1 MVVSYIGLENM
12 DENVLHVEVFK
23 PDTGV
28 EVKGV
33 LQIVHG
39 MTEHIGRYMEFA
51 EKFCNNGYVVVG
63 CDLSGHGRSV
73 IVGESDK
80 LYVNSWKVWIGDIKI
95 VYDYIKSCYSELPV
109 YILGFSLGSFVVRC
123 MPLEWLDA
131 YSKVILC
138 GTGYTPSAVLSAISL
153 VVRVCNLTN
162 MDKISDMCR
171 SICFDSYSKK
181 FRGRDSLYWL
191 LTDSEARHFYSVDP
205 YVCRS
210 FTPKFLVEFFECMKE
225 SNKFKVIKGKPY
237 LFLSGSLDP
246 VGENVDKVYKAFKK
260 LSGVVSLYKF
270 DGYTHDI
277 LHDVCYSAVAERVL
291 SFIS

>member
-12 DENVLHVEVFK
+12 DGNALHVEVFK

-51 EKFCNNGYVVVG
+51 EKFCNEGYVVVG

-73 IVGESDK
+73 IIGESDK
-80 LYVNSWKVWIGDIKI
+80 LYVRSWKVWIRDVKT
-95 VYDYIKSCYSELPV
+95 VYDYIESWYRELPV

-123 MPLEWLDA
+123 MPLEWLDK

-138 GTGYTPSAVLSAISL
+138 GTGYTPSVILSAISL

-162 MDKISDMCR
+162 MNKISGMCR
-171 SICFDSYSKK
+171 SICFDSYAKK
-181 FRGRDSLYWL
+181 FKGRDYLYWL
-191 LTDSEARHFYSVDP
+191 LTDEAERHSYSVDP
-205 YVCRS
+205 YVCRN
-210 FTPKFLVEFFECMKE
+210 FTPMFLVEFFRCMKE
-225 SNKFKVIKGKPY
+225 SNRFNAIKGKPY

-246 VGENVDKVYKAFKK
+246 VGENVDRVYKAFKK
-260 LSGVVSLYKF
+260 LSGKASMYKF

-277 LHDVCYSAVAERVL
+277 LHDKCFGVVAEKVL